1 MPRLPPAYRLIIRE
15 TVDSTNSVAR
25 TLAEAGA
32 EDGTLVWAREQTA
45 GRGRLGR
52 HWASPPGNL
61 YVSLILRPERA
72 PAEAPQLSFL
82 AAVRAR

>member
-52 HWASPPGNL
+52 HWASPPGQFST
-61 YVSLILRPERA
+61 SL
-72 PAEAPQLSFL
+72 
-82 AAVRAR
+82 